1 MPTQRYKVNGK
12 QVPSVTTVIG
22 RFKESGALIYW
33 ANHLAIDVLEESLSL
48 LHKTQNVLGHP
59 QETHPSIRPQ
69 QEQIW
74 NQNVDFFASDPI
86 RRADAKQYVKE
97 AATAGSICHDLVE
110 NWLLAITSL
119 KSRKNYKSPS
129 IQQIS
134 RQRKVSKD
142 LAMKAHTAFS
152 AFLKWVDETGF
163 ALVETEMPL
172 TSKFYN
178 FGGCPDCLTQS
189 TVIIEQQPTSSDW
202 IAKQIFHDLFD
213 WKTSGRIYPDYMIQL
228 AAYILL
234 IEENAYCE
242 ECFLSPEDYQENRWY
257 EPTEYQGTATYNL
270 ITREWIADKDFE
282 INKESEYR
290 GNPNCQNCYGLGTTK
305 PIANAH
311 CVRFD
316 KEDGHFNHMQFTKEQ
331 LLPAQEMFL
340 KLRECYETDKLL
352 KKMVK

>member
-1 MPTQRYKVNGK
+1 MPTQPYKVHGK
-12 QVPSVTTVIG
+12 RVPSVTTIIG
-22 RFKESGALIYW
+22 RFKESGALLYW
-33 ANHLAIDVLEESLSL
+33 ANHLAIDVLDEALSL

-69 QEQIW
+69 QVQIW
-74 NQNVDFFASDPI
+74 NQNVDFFASNPLQ
-86 RRADAKQYVKE
+86 RADAKVYVKQ

-110 NWLLAITSL
+110 NWLLAVRSL
-119 KSRKNYKSPS
+119 KSRQTYKSPS
-129 IQQIS
+129 IAQIS
-134 RQRKVSKD
+134 RQRRVTKD
-142 LAMKAHTAFS
+142 LATKAHVAFS

-172 TSKFYN
+172 TSSTYM
-178 FGGCPDCLTQS
+178 FGGCPDCIT
-189 TVIIEQQPTSSDW
+189 TNPYFDNRTTPKGFV
-202 IAKQIFHDLFD
+202 KDLFD
-213 WKTSGRIYPDYMIQL
+213 WKTSGRIYPDYLIQL

-242 ECFLSPEDYQENRWY
+242 ECFLSPEDYQESRYYSDDENDKF
-257 EPTEYQGTATYNL
+257 PQSLTK
-270 ITREWIADKDFE
+270 ADPISNAIE
-282 INKESEYR
+282 TR

-316 KEDGHFNHMQFTKEQ
+316 KDDGHFNHMQFTKEQ
-331 LLPAQEMFL
+331 LQPAQEMFL
-340 KLRECYETDKLL
+340 KLRDCYETDKLL